1 MTFTGNRTNFEHIF
15 GAKVTF
21 YKPINAQGI
30 VATNVNFQNVV
41 TSGTVSISGP
51 TSITSLNVTGI
62 TTVTTLNSTTI
73 NATSSST
80 FNDITINGKIYDGD
94 GNFGTT
100 GQVLSSDGVDTKWIN
115 ASSANVGSASA
126 VGTNLDATNANQFV
140 TFVGATSGNNAIR
153 VDGDLTYNPSTNTMS
168 GINYSG
174 TSTFNNID
182 VNGTATAATLE
193 VEGQFKDGDGNFG
206 SAGQVLSSDGTD
218 TKWIT
223 TSNTTYTYDSVA
235 SGSDVNLR
243 LIGSDG
249 TTDDVLL
256 TAGSN
261 ITVSSVSTSGFTLS
275 ATDTNTT
282 YTYDAV
288 ASGSNVNLRLI
299 GSDGTN
305 DDVLLTAGTG
315 INFSSVSSAGLTI
328 NSEGLKDRTTAS
340 VTTPSIANDAIANVS
355 LSIPSVSTL
364 LKLQTSA
371 AAWVTLYYN
380 TASRTADANRSI
392 YADPVAGLGVLA
404 EVVTTGAETIG
415 MSPAPI
421 LWNNDSTPADTIY
434 AKVVNRSGSTQAI
447 TVTATYL
454 QNEK

>member
-1 MTFTGNRTNFEHIF
+1 MADNIYQKDEQTFGEKVEFYKNVFFGDDVTFTG
-15 GAKVTF
+15 K
-21 YKPINAQGI
+21 
-30 VATNVNFQNVV
+30 
-41 TSGTVSISGP
+41 
-51 TSITSLNVTGI
+51 LN
-62 TTVTTLNSTTI
+62 L
-73 NATSSST
+73 SSSANLTLSSFNTQNLNAVGIST
-80 FNDITINGKIYDGD
+80 FDDITINGKIYDGD

-126 VGTNLDATNANQFV
+126 VGTNLDSTNANQFIS
-140 TFVGATSGNNAIR
+140 FVGSTSGNNPIR

-182 VNGTATAATLE
+182 INGTATAATLE
-193 VEGQFKDGDGNFG
+193 VEGQLRDGDGNFG

-223 TSNTTYTYDSVA
+223 TNNTTYTYDSVA

-249 TTDDVLL
+249 TTDNILL

-282 YTYDAV
+282 YTYSAA
-288 ASGSNVNLRLI
+288 ASGNNVNLRLQ
-299 GSDGTN
+299 GSDGTS
-305 DDVLLTAGTG
+305 DDVLLTAGTD
-315 INFSSVSSAGLTI
+315 ITFSNVNSSGLTI
-328 NSEGLKDRTTAS
+328 NAQGLKNRTTAS
-340 VTTPSIANDAIANVS
+340 VSTSSIANDVAANVS
-355 LSIPSVSTL
+355 LTIPSVSTL

-380 TASRTADANRSI
+380 AASRTADATRSI

-404 EVVTTGAETIG
+404 EIVTTGAETIG

>member
-340 VTTPSIANDAIANVS
+340 VTTSSIANDAIANVS

-380 TASRTADANRSI
+380 TASRTADANRGI

>member
-1 MTFTGNRTNFEHIF
+1 MADNIYQKDEQTFGEKVEFYKNVFFGDDVTFTG
-15 GAKVTF
+15 K
-21 YKPINAQGI
+21 
-30 VATNVNFQNVV
+30 
-41 TSGTVSISGP
+41 
-51 TSITSLNVTGI
+51 LN
-62 TTVTTLNSTTI
+62 L
-73 NATSSST
+73 SSSANLTLSSFNTQNLNAVGIST
-80 FNDITINGKIYDGD
+80 FDDITINGKIYDGD

-100 GQVLSSDGVDTKWIN
+100 GQVLSSDGNDTKWIN

-126 VGTNLDATNANQFV
+126 VGTNLDATNANQFIS
-140 TFVGATSGNNAIR
+140 FVGSTSGNNPIR

-193 VEGQFKDGDGNFG
+193 VEGQLRDGDGNFG

-249 TTDDVLL
+249 TTDNILL

-261 ITVSSVSTSGFTLS
+261 IIVSSVSTSGFTLS

-282 YTYDAV
+282 YTYSAA
-288 ASGSNVNLRLI
+288 ASGSNVNLRLQ
-299 GSDGTN
+299 GSDGTS
-305 DDVLLTAGTG
+305 DDILLTAGTD
-315 INFSSVSSAGLTI
+315 ITFSNVNSSGLTI
-328 NSEGLKDRTTAS
+328 NAQGLKNRTTAS
-340 VTTPSIANDAIANVS
+340 ASTSSIANDVAANIS
-355 LSIPSVSTL
+355 FTIPSVSTL

-380 TASRTADANRSI
+380 AASRTADATRSI